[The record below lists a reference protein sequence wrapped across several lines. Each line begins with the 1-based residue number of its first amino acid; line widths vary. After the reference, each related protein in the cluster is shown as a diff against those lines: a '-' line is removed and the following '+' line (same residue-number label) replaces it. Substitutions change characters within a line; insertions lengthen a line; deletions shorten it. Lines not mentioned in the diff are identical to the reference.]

1 MIRFELPG
9 INFQDPL
16 MPNDA
21 DNGLRNV
28 PGGYKRSLYVADS
41 KWNAANAYIGEIS
54 SKSRRRTGYQPRPKT
69 FVSCAKRGQC
79 KNALYG
85 KLWKCLFVLDSLVA
99 ALLGRKPQAA
109 AAAGTDCSP
118 LSPNGRDDCLAF
130 NVASANMIRRTFN
143 IIYNQRQ
150 FPAERASTMLE
161 QAQLY
166 TPVSFQGQDSADTL
180 ATQLAILF
188 RYYAFTLLTRPSS
201 SGNFTSRPSR
211 STTGRGRTCLLRAS
225 SPRTSP
231 SCAYTRYSVTP
242 QSFETTICGAILV
255 ILTNQFFDFYKYPGS
270 GNVVKQAF
278 AILELWNAQNPKE
291 EGELSSLYSLR
302 RFVDE
307 QMPRRLPGI
316 GGGGGRPVYVDMSP
330 CGGEAVG
337 YDVPSDG
344 RTGAG
349 VFQEFEAEFA
359 ALDYTALLG
368 AL

>member
-1 MIRFELPG
+1 MDAEGQCTATREE
-9 INFQDPL
+9 PL
-16 MPNDA
+16 SD
-21 DNGLRNV
+21 DLE
-28 PGGYKRSLYVADS
+28 
-41 KWNAANAYIGEIS
+41 AARYEIS

-180 ATQLAILF
+180 ATQLAIL
-188 RYYAFTLLTRPSS
+188 TWTNL
-201 SGNFTSRPSR
+201 
-211 STTGRGRTCLLRAS
+211 STTCVITAHQSVVRIHEVLSNSPEFRNDYMWRPCL
-225 SPRTSP
+225 
-231 SCAYTRYSVTP
+231 YT
-242 QSFETTICGAILV
+242 AILV

-307 QMPRRLPGI
+307 QMPRRLPGM

>member
-41 KWNAANAYIGEIS
+41 KWNAADAYIGL
-54 SKSRRRTGYQPRPKT
+54 
-69 FVSCAKRGQC
+69 ARGQC

-118 LSPNGRDDCLAF
+118 LSPNGRDDCLVF
-130 NVASANMIRRTFN
+130 NVASAYMIRRTFN

-211 STTGRGRTCLLRAS
+211 STTGRGRTCLLQFRNDYMWR
-225 SPRTSP
+225 P
-231 SCAYTRYSVTP
+231 CLYT
-242 QSFETTICGAILV
+242 AILV
-255 ILTNQFFDFYKYPGS
+255 ILTNQSFDFYKYPGS

-307 QMPRRLPGI
+307 QMPRRLPGM

>member
-21 DNGLRNV
+21 DNGLRDV

-41 KWNAANAYIGEIS
+41 KWNAADAYIGD
-54 SKSRRRTGYQPRPKT
+54 KSRRRTGYQPRPKT

-85 KLWKCLFVLDSLVA
+85 KFWKCLFVLDSLVA

-130 NVASANMIRRTFN
+130 NVASAYMIRRAFN

-180 ATQLAILF
+180 ATQLAIL
-188 RYYAFTLLTRPSS
+188 P
-201 SGNFTSRPSR
+201 
-211 STTGRGRTCLLRAS
+211 CL
-225 SPRTSP
+225 
-231 SCAYTRYSVTP
+231 YT
-242 QSFETTICGAILV
+242 AILV

-307 QMPRRLPGI
+307 QMPRRLPGM

-349 VFQEFEAEFA
+349 IFQEFEAEFA